1 MRNPKM
7 MKLHEEIGELIG
19 GERHK
24 LVEFLR
30 KLHVLDRE
38 RGYCEFNC
46 GSTWEYLTKMWHLC
60 EGTAAGRVTAMR
72 LIRRF
77 PRLEAELES
86 GRLNPTQLLVLSSV
100 FTPTNFEELVGKAAW
115 LSKRKTIELVVAIR
129 PRSVPADG
137 VRRLPRVAAPA
148 AGIQTAPLAAAVPD
162 TAIVTAT
169 AAVPVQVNSLCPD
182 IVGDANEVTQ
192 ALVLVAPAV
201 DLPVAPPRVAAARP
215 PDRGEVMPV
224 AKDEYQFR
232 AHLDDETKRLF
243 DELAGLLANVV
254 PDRAPAK
261 LLAIMVRDS
270 LEAQKR
276 KRGLLKPRRARKPAP
291 AKEPTP
297 GIRQDVP
304 DAVRRAVLERD
315 GYRCRFGE
323 EEGHRCEA
331 TDNLTMEHRDG
342 ALVTG
347 SSTIDEL
354 LTYCFP
360 HNLYAAFLKFG
371 PEFML
376 RKIEEAR
383 AERKEKRE
391 ARQLAERDGA
401 PADDTLADGAPS
413 DDSPTVPVANDDAA
427 EYGVAA

>member
-7 MKLHEEIGELIG
+7 MRLHEEIGELIT

-24 LVEFLR
+24 LVEFLH
-30 KLHVLDRE
+30 KLDVVDRE

-60 EGTAAGRVTAMR
+60 EGTASARTTAMR
-72 LIRRF
+72 LLRRF
-77 PRLEAELES
+77 PRLEAELAS
-86 GRLNPTQLLVLSSV
+86 GRLNPTQLLVLAPV
-100 FTPTNFEELVGKAAW
+100 LTPANFEELVGKAAW
-115 LSKRKTIELVVAIR
+115 LSKRKTLELVVAIQAR
-129 PRSVPADG
+129 AVPADG
-137 VRRLPRVAAPA
+137 VRRLPRESAPA
-148 AGIQTAPLAAAVPD
+148 KVADPVAVADAGTVAVPGQMNSQHPEVVTETLVLTAP
-162 TAIVTAT
+162 TA
-169 AAVPVQVNSLCPD
+169 PVV
-182 IVGDANEVTQ
+182 
-192 ALVLVAPAV
+192 AL
-201 DLPVAPPRVAAARP
+201 RRS
-215 PDRGEVMPV
+215 DRGEIVPV
-224 AKDEYQFR
+224 AKDEFQLR
-232 AHLDDETKRLF
+232 AHMDEETNRLF
-243 DELAGLLANVV
+243 EELAGLLANVV

-276 KRGLLKPRRARKPAP
+276 KRGLLKPTRARKPVP
-291 AKEPTP
+291 EKEPTP
-297 GIRQDVP
+297 GIRQPVP

-323 EEGHRCEA
+323 EEGHRCE
-331 TDNLTMEHRDG
+331 TTENLTMEHKDG

-360 HNLYAAFLKFG
+360 HNIYAAFLKFG

-383 AERKEKRE
+383 AERE
-391 ARQLAERDGA
+391 ARREGTSPDVLVDAA
-401 PADDTLADGAPS
+401 PPD
-413 DDSPTVPVANDDAA
+413 PVAKEEVA
-427 EYGVAA
+427 EYGAAA

>member
-46 GSTWEYLTKMWHLC
+46 GSTWEYLTKIWHLC
-60 EGTAAGRVTAMR
+60 EGTAWHRVNAMR
-72 LIRRF
+72 YLRRF
-77 PRLEAELES
+77 PQLAEEIAS
-86 GRLNPTQLLVLSSV
+86 GRINLSQLRSIGRALLTPENVDDVSFARRPAVLQGRRRSSRSRSSRRSSRR
-100 FTPTNFEELVGKAAW
+100 TASGGCPP
-115 LSKRKTIELVVAIR
+115 KTTAVSAPAPEQRGR
-129 PRSVPADG
+129 PALPAD
-137 VRRLPRVAAPA
+137 APHEPSTWMGTGPECSQDFA
-148 AGIQTAPLAAAVPD
+148 LT
-162 TAIVTAT
+162 
-169 AAVPVQVNSLCPD
+169 VPV
-182 IVGDANEVTQ
+182 
-192 ALVLVAPAV
+192 AL
-201 DLPVAPPRVAAARP
+201 PPR

-304 DAVRRAVLERD
+304 DEVRRAVLERD

-347 SSTIDEL
+347 SSTVDEL

-383 AERKEKRE
+383 AERAVRSARRE
-391 ARQLAERDGA
+391 GA
-401 PADDTLADGAPS
+401 SQEAFLQAAPS
-413 DDSPTVPVANDDAA
+413 APLAREEVA
-427 EYGVAA
+427 EYGAAEHPEAGYAAAA

>member
-7 MKLHEEIGELIG
+7 MKLHEEIGELIAG
-19 GERHK
+19 DRHR

-46 GSTWEYLTKMWHLC
+46 GSAWEYLTKVWHLC

-77 PRLEAELES
+77 PGLEAELET
-86 GRLNPTQLLVLSSV
+86 GRLNPTQLLVLASV
-100 FTPTNFEELVGKAAW
+100 LTPENYDELVAKAAW
-115 LSKRKTIELVVAIR
+115 LSKRKTVELVVAIR
-129 PRSVPADG
+129 PRDVPADG
-137 VRRLPRVAAPA
+137 VRRLPRASGAASA
-148 AGIQTAPLAAAVPD
+148 TNTATVSA
-162 TAIVTAT
+162 TATDAAT
-169 AAVPVQVNSLCPD
+169 AAVTDPAAPVQVNSLLPD
-182 IVGDANEVTQ
+182 MVGAANEVAP
-192 ALVLVAPAV
+192 ALVLSVPSVAA
-201 DLPVAPPRVAAARP
+201 PVTPPRRA
-215 PDRGEVMPV
+215 DRGEVVPV
-224 AKDEYQFR
+224 AKDEYQLR
-232 AHLDDETKRLF
+232 AHMDEETNRLF

-276 KRGLLKPRRARKPAP
+276 KRGLLKPTRVRKPAP

-297 GIRQDVP
+297 GIRQPVL
-304 DAVRRAVLERD
+304 AEVRRAVLERD

-323 EEGHRCEA
+323 EEGHRCES
-331 TDNLTMEHRDG
+331 TENLTMEHKDG

-347 SSTIDEL
+347 SSTVDEL

-371 PEFML
+371 PEFIEQ
-376 RKIEEAR
+376 KIAEAR
-383 AERKEKRE
+383 AERAARRE
-391 ARQLAERDGA
+391 RASEDGGGEA
-401 PADDTLADGAPS
+401 PSNDDTPPD
-413 DDSPTVPVANDDAA
+413 PVAG
-427 EYGVAA
+427 EVVAAYGSSPHAVAA

>member
-1 MRNPKM
+1 MRNPRVM
-7 MKLHEEIGELIG
+7 RLHGEIGELVD

-24 LVEFLR
+24 LVEFLH
-30 KLHVLDRE
+30 KLDSLDRE

-46 GSTWEYLTKMWHLC
+46 GSAFEYLTKVWHLC
-60 EGTAAGRVTAMR
+60 EGTAWHRVNAMR
-72 LIRRF
+72 YLRRF
-77 PRLEAELES
+77 PQLAEEIAS
-86 GRLNPTQLLVLSSV
+86 GRLNLSQLKIVGPLLTPENVDDLFAQAAGLSYRK
-100 FTPTNFEELVGKAAW
+100 TEELAVSIK
-115 LSKRKTIELVVAIR
+115 
-129 PRSVPADG
+129 PRVVPADG
-137 VRRLPRVAAPA
+137 VRKLPAPKLALLAAPVASIEGENVAGPPTDAPSEPSARMGTEPLRSQDFALTAPALPRR
-148 AGIQTAPLAAAVPD
+148 
-162 TAIVTAT
+162 
-169 AAVPVQVNSLCPD
+169 S
-182 IVGDANEVTQ
+182 
-192 ALVLVAPAV
+192 
-201 DLPVAPPRVAAARP
+201 
-215 PDRGEVMPV
+215 DRGEVMPV

-276 KRGLLKPRRARKPAP
+276 KRGLLKPKRARKPSP
-291 AKEPTP
+291 AKAPTP

-331 TDNLTMEHRDG
+331 TENLTMEHRDG

-347 SSTIDEL
+347 SSTVDEL

-360 HNLYAAFLKFG
+360 HNLYVAVLKFG
-371 PEFML
+371 PEFIEQ
-376 RKIEEAR
+376 KIAEAR
-383 AERKEKRE
+383 AERAARRE
-391 ARQLAERDGA
+391 CASERGGDA
-401 PADDTLADGAPS
+401 PSNDDT
-413 DDSPTVPVANDDAA
+413 SPDPVAG
-427 EYGVAA
+427 EEVAAYGASPQSAAA

>member
-1 MRNPKM
+1 MRNPKVM
-7 MKLHEEIGELIG
+7 RLHEEIGELVD
-19 GERHK
+19 GERHR

-30 KLHVLDRE
+30 KLEALDRE

-46 GSTWEYLTKMWHLC
+46 GSAFEYLTKVWHLC
-60 EGTAAGRVTAMR
+60 EGTAWHRVNAMR
-72 LIRRF
+72 YLRRF
-77 PRLEAELES
+77 PQLAEEIAS
-86 GRLNPTQLLVLSSV
+86 GRINLSQLRSIGPLLTSENVDDLFSRAAGLS
-100 FTPTNFEELVGKAAW
+100 FKKTEELAVSIKP
-115 LSKRKTIELVVAIR
+115 KV
-129 PRSVPADG
+129 VPADG
-137 VRRLPRVAAPA
+137 VRKLPAPKAAAVTEPAPAAVAAPA
-148 AGIQTAPLAAAVPD
+148 ASQVDAPHEPSTWMGTEPECPPDFALTAPAA
-162 TAIVTAT
+162 
-169 AAVPVQVNSLCPD
+169 
-182 IVGDANEVTQ
+182 
-192 ALVLVAPAV
+192 
-201 DLPVAPPRVAAARP
+201 LPRR

-276 KRGLLKPRRARKPAP
+276 KRGLLKPKRARQPSAP
-291 AKEPTP
+291 KEPTP
-297 GIRQDVP
+297 GVRQPV
-304 DAVRRAVLERD
+304 AAEVRRAVLERD

-323 EEGHRCEA
+323 EAGHRCEA
-331 TDNLTMEHRDG
+331 TDNLTMEHKDG

-347 SSTIDEL
+347 SSTVDEL

-376 RKIEEAR
+376 RKIAEAR
-383 AERKEKRE
+383 ATSIDE
-391 ARQLAERDGA
+391 
-401 PADDTLADGAPS
+401 PP
-413 DDSPTVPVANDDAA
+413 VPVVIEEVA
-427 EYGVAA
+427 EYGASTVPPPYATAA